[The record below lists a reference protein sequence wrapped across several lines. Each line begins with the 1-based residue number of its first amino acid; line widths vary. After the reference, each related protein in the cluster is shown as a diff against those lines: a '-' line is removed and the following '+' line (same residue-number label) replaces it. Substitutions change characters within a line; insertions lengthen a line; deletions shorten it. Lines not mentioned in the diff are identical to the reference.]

1 VAGRFEQY
9 AQHVP
14 HLVIVVDD
22 SHDARIISIHADD
35 FPATATR
42 PANGTLIAPSRATTW
57 SGTVTL
63 REPVG
68 MVSVPGA
75 PNSPPPAAS
84 QIDTTTVSPIPIFGS
99 GGFPYF
105 QNRVRKVSF
114 GCDSSVVTTWL
125 LMSTTSNRGLP
136 SLTDWSTT

>member
-42 PANGTLIAPSRATTW
+42 VCVAWLADY
-57 SGTVTL
+57 
-63 REPVG
+63 
-68 MVSVPGA
+68 
-75 PNSPPPAAS
+75 PNCP
-84 QIDTTTVSPIPIFGS
+84 D
-99 GGFPYF
+99 
-105 QNRVRKVSF
+105 
-114 GCDSSVVTTWL
+114 
-125 LMSTTSNRGLP
+125 
-136 SLTDWSTT
+136 